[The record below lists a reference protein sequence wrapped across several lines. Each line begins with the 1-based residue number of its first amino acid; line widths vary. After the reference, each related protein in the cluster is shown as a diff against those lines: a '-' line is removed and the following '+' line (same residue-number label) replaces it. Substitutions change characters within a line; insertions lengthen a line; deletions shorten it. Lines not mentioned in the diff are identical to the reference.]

1 MTAVSTLIDALCR
14 GIIRRLGAKTV
25 GIDPITITTILTTV
39 IPMILNCIQKRRGVQ
54 PDQVQSAVV
63 GMCEKDY
70 VKTRTQ
76 LATEIRT
83 RWYKHGQKL
92 KRKARK
98 SGGAVFNDANYIL
111 SEDDALELADKT
123 LQEAHSTPAS
133 TYRTLAASAISM
145 ED

>member
-1 MTAVSTLIDALCR
+1 MTSVSMFIDAFCK

-25 GIDPITITTILTTV
+25 GIDPITITTILSTV
-39 IPMILNCIQKRRGVQ
+39 VPMILNCIQKRRGIQ

-70 VKTRTQ
+70 VKTRAQ
-76 LATEIRT
+76 LSTEIRN

-111 SEDDALELADKT
+111 SEEDALELADKT
-123 LQEAHSTPAS
+123 LQEAHSTSADA
-133 TYRTLAASAISM
+133 YRTLAASAISM